1 MLGMTAWSVLLLA
14 MLVLLACASLGAAVP
29 SPAATPEAIVQ
40 QRVLPNGLTVMVQED
55 HSAPLVCSYIW
66 YRVGLRNEPP
76 GQAGITHFLEHMAFK
91 GTERF
96 TGQEMDRLITSKGG
110 YMNGFTSMDYTGY
123 VETLPADSLD
133 LAFTIESE
141 RIAKCLLKAED
152 IESEKGVVISEFEG
166 AENDPSFLLRR
177 DLMAKQFPG
186 EPYGRTVLGSKDDL
200 RKLTRDQVVSYYRQ
214 HYAPNNAT
222 IVVVGDIIAA
232 DAFAKAE
239 KYFGPVSSQ
248 KVTPPEP
255 NPGRNPDGERRVK
268 LELPGRTSYVQ
279 MAYGAPPIQSPDHVA
294 LEVLQTIL
302 SGGRTSRLYRAL
314 VDSQIAS
321 DAGGW
326 DYENPQPTAFAFE
339 VALRPSV
346 QHQKAEDVLNAEIEK
361 LKTEPVGDREITK
374 AKNQTKAQFVYASDG
389 VTKLGQ
395 QIGYYTTIDNYEY
408 LRTFPA
414 KVDAVTVAD
423 VQRVARTYFARDNRT
438 VGWLIATGGEGPVGG
453 GPAGRPSD
461 IRGYRRDV
469 PNVIEAAAPPPMPV
483 PANLGKVTAVRRL
496 TMPNGLDVVFEEN
509 HSAPF
514 VTIYGNIMSGPVF
527 DPPGKSGLA
536 AFTAEMLS
544 HGTQKRTWTEIQ
556 DSLEFVAAQ
565 LSFGNGTQVGT
576 VGGQCLKEN
585 LALLLDAAAEQLTI
599 PSFPPDEIEKV
610 RSLLFAAQ
618 QRRDEDTG
626 EVAEKEMSERL
637 FPADHPLHNHD
648 LGTKETIGSI
658 TRDDLV
664 AFQQKYYR
672 PENTILAIV
681 GDFDPD
687 QAAALLEKSFG
698 GWKRVGDPARPHLP
712 QVPPPAKPEVA
723 RIPIPN
729 KTQVDIAIGF
739 PGISRRDPDY
749 YQADLMNYL
758 LGRHPLMSRLGLDIR
773 EKLGLAY
780 DVRSGF
786 YAYWGPGPWVLH
798 MAVNPANADKA
809 LAAAIDE
816 LRKMQSAPPSAE
828 ETNLWKDY
836 VQGTV
841 ARQMETFGGIAQNL
855 VLSAFY
861 DLGLYFPYEYPGILR
876 AITPD
881 QVQNAAKKH
890 LYPDNYVAV
899 IVGPVEQGSKNA
911 QPAK

>member
-1 MLGMTAWSVLLLA
+1 
-14 MLVLLACASLGAAVP
+14 
-29 SPAATPEAIVQ
+29 
-40 QRVLPNGLTVMVQED
+40 
-55 HSAPLVCSYIW
+55 
-66 YRVGLRNEPP
+66 
-76 GQAGITHFLEHMAFK
+76 
-91 GTERF
+91 
-96 TGQEMDRLITSKGG
+96 
-110 YMNGFTSMDYTGY
+110 
-123 VETLPADSLD
+123 
-133 LAFTIESE
+133 
-141 RIAKCLLKAED
+141 
-152 IESEKGVVISEFEG
+152 
-166 AENDPSFLLRR
+166 
-177 DLMAKQFPG
+177 
-186 EPYGRTVLGSKDDL
+186 
-200 RKLTRDQVVSYYRQ
+200 
-214 HYAPNNAT
+214 
-222 IVVVGDIIAA
+222 
-232 DAFAKAE
+232 
-239 KYFGPVSSQ
+239 
-248 KVTPPEP
+248 
-255 NPGRNPDGERRVK
+255 
-268 LELPGRTSYVQ
+268 
-279 MAYGAPPIQSPDHVA
+279 
-294 LEVLQTIL
+294 
-302 SGGRTSRLYRAL
+302 
-314 VDSQIAS
+314 
-321 DAGGW
+321 
-326 DYENPQPTAFAFE
+326 
-339 VALRPSV
+339 
-346 QHQKAEDVLNAEIEK
+346 
-361 LKTEPVGDREITK
+361 
-374 AKNQTKAQFVYASDG
+374 
-389 VTKLGQ
+389 
-395 QIGYYTTIDNYEY
+395 
-408 LRTFPA
+408 
-414 KVDAVTVAD
+414 
-423 VQRVARTYFARDNRT
+423 
-438 VGWLIATGGEGPVGG
+438 
-453 GPAGRPSD
+453 
-461 IRGYRRDV
+461 
-469 PNVIEAAAPPPMPV
+469 
-483 PANLGKVTAVRRL
+483 
-496 TMPNGLDVVFEEN
+496 
-509 HSAPF
+509 
-514 VTIYGNIMSGPVF
+514 
-527 DPPGKSGLA
+527 
-536 AFTAEMLS
+536 MLS

-576 VGGQCLKEN
+576 AGGQCLKED
-585 LALLLDAAAEQLTI
+585 LGLLLDAAAEQLMI
-599 PSFPPDEIEKV
+599 PSFPQDEIEKV

-626 EVAEKEMSERL
+626 EVADKEISQRL
-637 FPADHPLHNHD
+637 FPAGHPLHNQD

-664 AFQQKYYR
+664 AFHQMYYR

-698 GWKRVGDPARPHLP
+698 GWERVGEPARPQLP

-816 LRKMQSAPPSAE
+816 LKKMQSAPPSAE

-881 QVQNAAKKH
+881 QVQTAAQKH

-899 IVGPVEQGSKNA
+899 IVGPVGQASKSA